1 MIMSV
6 IDVIPNKNELRKAA
20 RILRCGGVI
29 AYPTESCFGLG
40 CDPKNLQAVRRLLM
54 LKRRSYRKGLIL
66 IASNV
71 QQCHEYAD
79 IHNMPKRV
87 EILNSWPGPNTW
99 LLTPT
104 HQVSRLVRGQHE
116 SIAIRV
122 TATECAV

>member
-1 MIMSV
+1 MICAMIMSV

-71 QQCHEYAD
+71 HQCH
-79 IHNMPKRV
+79 
-87 EILNSWPGPNTW
+87 
-99 LLTPT
+99 
-104 HQVSRLVRGQHE
+104 
-116 SIAIRV
+116 
-122 TATECAV
+122 